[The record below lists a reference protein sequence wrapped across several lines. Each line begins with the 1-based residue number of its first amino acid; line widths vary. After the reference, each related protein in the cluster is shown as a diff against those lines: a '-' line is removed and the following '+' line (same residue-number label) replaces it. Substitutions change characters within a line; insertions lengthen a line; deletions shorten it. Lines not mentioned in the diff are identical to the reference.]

1 MFNIRLIVFLFSLL
15 PFIGIS
21 QITDVG
27 RGTMEIIEIVEDVVK
42 KIQDYNH
49 YQLEDGDQIINEKFT
64 LEFQKMEKIY
74 RGINDVLLSG
84 ELNDILKIVE
94 SVDRIR
100 GSINDL
106 SKKYHL
112 PKLEQ
117 LTNNPINVAFNDLFD
132 LGELSLTERF
142 NINELKPLDQHRAN
156 ETNLENVSIQTKIN
170 QAVELFK
177 DAGELT
183 KKAAVINRD
192 LSNTQLRDFVVD
204 AIGVEILDFSIQDY
218 LLDIIGES
226 LTTCE
231 GDLEFEDFIN
241 SAENLAR
248 AAADLKEAELLGT
261 DMSTFMTQKAI
272 SKTNFD
278 FAKQK
283 YYQCKNTGGDN
294 KRKIE
299 IMKDAVRELIELLL
313 FLYGVDMSGV
323 FKGLAETVEEPL
335 LIMNDAQR
343 LETMEIRNK
352 QITGSMEKVK
362 EAVRLLRE
370 ASESTDVTRD
380 NIGYKEKKI
389 YTNILTSF

>member
-106 SKKYHL
+106 SKKYQL